1 MPARQKKNQG
11 GIQDEIKNT
20 RNTSGA
26 VSRLGTFI
34 SFAAEAPAHEYRDHG
49 SDGDRKA
56 EDVDINDETQ
66 MKEFLT
72 HVVEHFNQILSD
84 TSLSND
90 QKTTEIAIIGRRY
103 REEGVFYHKA
113 TNVYS
118 MGVNSN
124 LSITSHPAHP
134 QLYGKRIN
142 VDAGTSD
149 IAAAVDA
156 IEKGST
162 PTEAACQGY
171 MYGGEQRVACGQ
183 KVKSPS
189 GDVTTIVGLH
199 HAEDDPAIFLP
210 DLCGSLTI
218 ETTAKDVYDDPTNA
232 NLQAYVKSII
242 KVAQEQVARITGE
255 VATENPTLL
264 AGSLTGDLQAQAA
277 FGVKVLEKLY
287 DVVACFGN
295 SPDTRHESIYAFVMG
310 TDPAGTV
317 LLNGNNFGLIGLDLQ
332 VNDDELPGED
342 KSIASLFRNAL
353 TGGSGE
359 PQDGQNAFVDYRWD
373 DPTTDEDNIDNWF
386 KDQSVP
392 GSSPKRSYIEV
403 ANLYKDVPNSP
414 ALLYIFGSGVYN
426 PAGSGSGGGGGTS
439 GGSDDGGC
447 AIAGAGHASQGALL
461 GLFLTAA
468 LVFSAAFL
476 RKRA

>member
-1 MPARQKKNQG
+1 MKLR
-11 GIQDEIKNT
+11 IH
-20 RNTSGA
+20 
-26 VSRLGTFI
+26 GTFLGLFLTLGLFL

-49 SDGDRKA
+49 NKDARDA
-56 EDVDINDETQ
+56 DAVDINNETQ
-66 MKEFLT
+66 MKEFLA
-72 HVVEHFNQILSD
+72 HVVEHFNQILLD
-84 TSLSND
+84 ASLDND

-103 REEGVFYHKA
+103 REEGEFYHKA

-118 MGVNSN
+118 MGVSAGF
-124 LSITSHPAHP
+124 SITSHPAHP
-134 QLYGKRIN
+134 QLYGKKIN

-149 IAAAVDA
+149 IAAAVEA
-156 IEKGST
+156 LTKST
-162 PTEAACQGY
+162 LSKAECAQYT
-171 MYGGEQRVACGQ
+171 YGGEQRVACGQ
-183 KVKSPS
+183 KVNSPS

-210 DLCGSLTI
+210 PLCDSLTI
-218 ETTAKDVYDDPTNA
+218 ETTAKDVYDDPTDA
-232 NLQAYVKSII
+232 NLKAYVKSII
-242 KVAQEQVARITGE
+242 KVAQEQVAAINIRLF
-255 VATENPTLL
+255 TENPVLGGKAV
-264 AGSLTGDLQAQAA
+264 AGDPQAEKEFGALVLQ
-277 FGVKVLEKLY
+277 ELY

-295 SPDTRHESIYAFVMG
+295 SPGTKHESIYAFVMG

-332 VNDDELPGED
+332 VNDDKLPGED

-359 PQDGQNAFVDYRWD
+359 PQDGQTAFVDYRWD

-386 KDQSVP
+386 VDKSVP
-392 GSSPKRSYIEV
+392 GNSPKRSYIEV
-403 ANLYKDVPNSP
+403 ANLNGKLPP
-414 ALLYIFGSGVYN
+414 PTPPMLFIFGSGIYN
-426 PAGSGSGGGGGTS
+426 PAGSGGGGNGGSS

>member
-1 MPARQKKNQG
+1 MKLK
-11 GIQDEIKNT
+11 T
-20 RNTSGA
+20 H
-26 VSRLGTFI
+26 GTFLGLFLALGLFL
-34 SFAAEAPAHEYRDHG
+34 SFAAEAPAHEYRNHG
-49 SDGDRKA
+49 SDDDRKA
-56 EDVDINDETQ
+56 EDVGINDETQ
-66 MKEFLT
+66 MKEFLE
-72 HVVEHFNQILSD
+72 HVVGHFNQIQ
-84 TSLSND
+84 ND
-90 QKTTEIAIIGRRY
+90 ANLTPNEKNTELTIIGRRY

-118 MGVNSN
+118 MGISSRG
-124 LSITSHPAHP
+124 SITSHPAHP
-134 QLYGKRIN
+134 QLYGQMIN
-142 VDAGTSD
+142 FDAGTSD

-156 IEKGST
+156 IVKGST
-162 PTEAACQGY
+162 QSTAACQKY
-171 MYGGEQRVACGQ
+171 EHGGEQRVACGQ
-183 KVKSPS
+183 KVDSPT
-189 GDVTTIVGLH
+189 GEVTTIVGLH

-210 DLCGSLTI
+210 DLCESLAI
-218 ETTAKDVYDDPTNA
+218 ETTAKDVYDDPTDA

-242 KVAQEQVARITGE
+242 KVAQEKVTEITFAVAKE
-255 VATENPTLL
+255 FPAL
-264 AGSLTGDLQAQAA
+264 AGAAQSDPQAQRE
-277 FGVKVLEKLY
+277 FGIKIFERLY

-295 SPDTRHESIYAFVMG
+295 SPETKHESIYAFVMG

-353 TGGSGE
+353 TSGSGE
-359 PQDGQNAFVDYRWD
+359 PQDGQNAFVNYRWN
-373 DPTTDEDNIDNWF
+373 DPTNPDDGIDNWF
-386 KDQSVP
+386 EDKSVP

-403 ANLYKDVPNSP
+403 ADLYKNVPGASQ
-414 ALLYIFGSGVYN
+414 LYIFGSGVYN
-426 PAGSGSGGGGGTS
+426 PAGSGGGGGSS

-447 AIAGAGHASQGALL
+447 AIAGAGHASQGVLL